1 VAGRRRWHRG
11 GRAGTIAGVDPE
23 PILQRVWPGRAPTW
37 SPLGG
42 GITNHNFEVHVDGER
57 FVLRIG
63 GKDTELLGIDRRAE
77 EAAARMAASIG
88 IGPEVVAV
96 VEPEGYLVTRF
107 IEGRPIPPER
117 MRAPDV
123 IAAVA
128 DSVRAVHGG
137 PPIPGR
143 FDAHRV
149 VESYADTARAHG
161 VSIPDDF
168 EWAHERSS
176 RIEAARGSQP
186 PVPCHDDLLNANFID
201 DGRRIR
207 IVDWEYAGMG
217 DRFFDLGNFSVKH
230 DFGPEEDE
238 ALAASYAGAVRP
250 ADVAAI
256 RVMRFMG
263 AFFEAMWGV
272 VQQGIS
278 ELDVDFV
285 AYADENFDRLRAI
298 GEDPRFDGWLAA
310 ASTS

>member
-1 VAGRRRWHRG
+1 VEPDAIVA
-11 GRAGTIAGVDPE
+11 
-23 PILQRVWPGRAPTW
+23 RVWPGRGATW
-37 SPLGG
+37 APLGG
-42 GITNHNFEVHVDGER
+42 GITNHNFAVEVDGER

-77 EAAARMAASIG
+77 AAAARMAASIG
-88 IGPEVVAV
+88 VGPEVAAV

-107 IEGRPIPPER
+107 IEGSAVPPER
-117 MRAPDV
+117 MRAPEV

-149 VESYADTARAHG
+149 VETYAGTAAARG
-161 VSIPDDF
+161 VRLPDAF
-168 EWAHERSS
+168 EWAHGWSA
-176 RIEAARGSQP
+176 RIETARGPQP
-186 PVPCHDDLLNANFID
+186 AVPCHDDLLNANFID
-201 DGRRIR
+201 DGERIR

-230 DFGPEEDE
+230 DFGDGEDE
-238 ALAASYAGAVRP
+238 VLAASYFDHVRR
-250 ADVAAI
+250 ADLAAI

-278 ELDVDFV
+278 DLDVDFV
-285 AYADENFDRLRAI
+285 AYANENFERLRAI
-298 GEDPRFDGWLAA
+298 AEDPAFPGWLDAA
-310 ASTS
+310 AAEPP

>member
-1 VAGRRRWHRG
+1 VDGHNP
-11 GRAGTIAGVDPE
+11 GVDPE
-23 PILQRVWPGRAPTW
+23 PILRRVWPDRAPTW

-42 GITNHNFEVHVDGER
+42 GITNHNFEIHLDGER

-77 EAAARMAASIG
+77 EDAARMAASIG

-96 VEPEGYLVTRF
+96 VQPEGYLVTRF

-117 MRAPDV
+117 MRDPEV

-128 DSVRAVHGG
+128 ESVRAIHGG
-137 PPIPGR
+137 PPILGR

-149 VESYADTARAHG
+149 VETYAATAGARG
-161 VSIPDDF
+161 VPIPDAYG
-168 EWAHERSS
+168 WAHEWSA
-176 RIEAARGSQP
+176 RIEAARGPQP
-186 PVPCHDDLLNANFID
+186 LVPCHDDLLNANFID
-201 DGRRIR
+201 DGDRVR

-217 DRFFDLGNFSVKH
+217 DRHFDLGNFSVKH

-238 ALAASYAGAVRP
+238 ALAASYFGAAAP

-285 AYADENFDRLRAI
+285 AYAEENFERLRAI
-298 GEDPRFDGWLAA
+298 AADPGFERWLEA
-310 ASTS
+310 ASAREP